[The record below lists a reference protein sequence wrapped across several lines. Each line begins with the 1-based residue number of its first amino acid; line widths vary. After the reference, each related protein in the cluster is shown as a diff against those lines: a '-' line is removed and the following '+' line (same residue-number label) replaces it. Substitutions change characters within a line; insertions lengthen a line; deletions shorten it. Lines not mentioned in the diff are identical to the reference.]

1 MGMRGSRT
9 VIALGLALLTQLA
22 LLATPGS
29 ARSDDELSARWF
41 RVSVPPPPEGTNSRI
56 SGEVRSQAPYRV
68 TNVRIEIEGL
78 KADNG
83 SAGRRFAWAVGDL
96 PPGGATFF
104 AIQPISGSVSYR
116 GRVVSWDLV
125 SVGQVQAP

>member
-1 MGMRGSRT
+1 MGIRGLRI
-9 VIALGLALLTQLA
+9 VIALGLALVMQLA
-22 LLATPGS
+22 LLSTAGS
-29 ARSDDELSARWF
+29 AWSDDELSARWF
-41 RVSVPPPPEGTNSRI
+41 RVSLPPPPDGAKSRI

-83 SAGRRFAWAVGDL
+83 SAGRTFAWAVGDL
-96 PPGGATFF
+96 SPGGATFF

-125 SVGQVQAP
+125 SVGAAQAP

>member
-1 MGMRGSRT
+1 MGIRGLRT

-22 LLATPGS
+22 LLSTAGS

-41 RVSVPPPPEGTNSRI
+41 RVSLPPSPEGGKSRI

-78 KADNG
+78 NADNG
-83 SAGRRFAWAVGDL
+83 PAGRTFAWAVGDL

-104 AIQPISGSVSYR
+104 AVQPIRGSVSYR
-116 GRVVSWDLV
+116 GGVMPGDLV
-125 SVGQVQAP
+125 SFGEAS